1 VLIVEKL
8 RSNEV
13 GWFPARG
20 SYEEAVLTWYEQ
32 IEQSF
37 RRRDLEAQ
45 RMVPEPSARRSA
57 ELQTEGAG
65 AD

>member
-1 VLIVEKL
+1 MD
-8 RSNEV
+8 RARNSNV

-20 SYEEAVLTWYEQ
+20 SYEEAVLSWQEQ
-32 IEQSF
+32 IDQSF

-45 RMVPEPSARRSA
+45 RTGSEPQSRQESSSRSTGIA
-57 ELQTEGAG
+57 

>member
-1 VLIVEKL
+1 MD
-8 RSNEV
+8 RARNSSA

-20 SYEEAVLTWYEQ
+20 SYEEAVLSWHEQ
-32 IEQSF
+32 IDQSF

-45 RMVPEPSARRSA
+45 RTGLEPQSRQDSSSRSTGIA
-57 ELQTEGAG
+57 